1 MDNTLIKKTNRVFM
15 FVICLLIFIL
25 YVFPFVMILLNS
37 FKSRIDVIQ
46 NPLAWPEI
54 FNMDNYI
61 EAFQTMNYQNG
72 LINSLVITVASV
84 FVIVLFSSMLAY
96 YLVRNDNK
104 FNKVVFMLLVSSMII
119 PFQSIMIPFV
129 SIFGKLDL
137 LNSRSMLVFFY
148 LGFGVSMATFMYH
161 GFIKSIP
168 LELEEA
174 AVIDGA
180 TQFQVFY
187 KIVFPMLKP
196 ITATIVILDV
206 LWVWNDFLL
215 PSLVLVRN
223 EFRTLPLSTFYFFGQ
238 YTSNY
243 NVAMAA
249 LVLVLLPVIIF
260 FVVMQKQIISG
271 VVDGAIK

>member
-96 YLVRNDNK
+96 YLVRNDTK